1 MPSIFRL
8 TMQRG
13 PTVGKIFD
21 LTKDVMTIGRDVT
34 NDITINDA
42 EVSRHHARLT
52 RQANVYTL
60 EDLGSTNGAF
70 VNSLRLTGPR
80 ALTAGD
86 IVGFGETVTLIYD
99 LVQTDVA
106 ATVVGSLSSA
116 EVAGEAAKTQWDGSP
131 IDLSM
136 PDSAPPMTAPAMA
149 EAPQDQAPMPPIA
162 DSTYDPTPPRPK
174 IMGMDRRWVAA
185 GCGCLT
191 LLCCV
196 VTVVAVFLW
205 NAPESFWRSL
215 GLG

>member
-1 MPSIFRL
+1 
-8 TMQRG
+8 MQRG

-21 LTKDVMTIGRDVT
+21 LTKDVVTIGRDVT

-42 EVSRHHARLT
+42 EVSRHHARLM

-60 EDLGSTNGAF
+60 EDLGSTNGTF

-131 IDLSM
+131 VESGM
-136 PDSAPPMTAPAMA
+136 PASAPAMA
-149 EAPQDQAPMPPIA
+149 EVPQEQAPMPPIA
-162 DSTYDPTPPRPK
+162 DSTYDPNPPRPK

-196 VTVVAVFLW
+196 MIVVGALLW